1 MKSVIRWFY
10 IALVG
15 LIVFTGALFIAQG
28 AITCEEKPQAVA
40 EPIEVQRA
48 MPDGPA
54 LPV

>member
-28 AITCEEKPQAVA
+28 AITYEERPEATVA
-40 EPIEVQRA
+40 PVEVQRV
-48 MPDGPA
+48 MPDGPV
-54 LPV
+54 LPI